1 MPTGE
6 SNYALMPKHCFSYN
20 GIDYAVTDLLPNY
33 RFYVYTY
40 SENESSFFCEIDFDN
55 ITYKGE
61 YYLFK

>member
-33 RFYVYTY
+33 HFYVYTY
-40 SENESSFFCEIDFDN
+40 SENESSFFFFF
-55 ITYKGE
+55 
-61 YYLFK
+61 YYVS